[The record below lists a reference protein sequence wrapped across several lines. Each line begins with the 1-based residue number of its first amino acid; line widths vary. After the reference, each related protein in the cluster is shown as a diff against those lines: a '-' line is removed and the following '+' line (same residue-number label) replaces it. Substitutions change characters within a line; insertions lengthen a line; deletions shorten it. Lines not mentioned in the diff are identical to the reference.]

1 VCKLAFVKELSY
13 LVPMQRTSFSD
24 FACSV
29 AKTLDVVGEWWT
41 PLILRDVFLGVTKFD
56 LIQQD
61 LGIPRKVLAERLT
74 VLVDNDVL
82 SRHAYRD
89 GRTRYEYQL
98 TDKGNDFITALI
110 AMMNWGDRWLSEPN
124 GPPLQV
130 LHSRCGGK
138 VEAQLVCC
146 NCGKTVA
153 HDGLHTESGSG
164 ARATRGTAIVS
175 RRARLEA
182 SSSNVANDGA
192 SVPQ

>member
-13 LVPMQRTSFSD
+13 LGPMQRTSFSD

-61 LGIPRKVLAERLT
+61 LGIPRKVLAERLS
-74 VLVDNDVL
+74 VLIDNDVL

-124 GPPLQV
+124 GPPLHV
-130 LHSRCGGK
+130 LHSGCGGA
-138 VEAQLVCC
+138 VEAQLVCL
-146 NCGKTVA
+146 NCGDTVV
-153 HDGLHTESGSG
+153 HDGLHTESGAG

-175 RRARLEA
+175 RRARLEEP
-182 SSSNVANDGA
+182 SLKLANDGLLT
-192 SVPQ
+192 PQ

>member
-1 VCKLAFVKELSY
+1 
-13 LVPMQRTSFSD
+13 MQRTSFSD

-61 LGIPRKVLAERLT
+61 LGIPRKVLAERLS

-124 GPPLQV
+124 GPPLRV
-130 LHSRCGGK
+130 LHSGCGGK
-138 VEAQLVCC
+138 VEAQLVCQG
-146 NCGKTVA
+146 CGECVENHNLRTQA
-153 HDGLHTESGSG
+153 GPG
-164 ARATRGTAIVS
+164 ARDTRGTAVVS
-175 RRARLEA
+175 RH
-182 SSSNVANDGA
+182 S
-192 SVPQ
+192 